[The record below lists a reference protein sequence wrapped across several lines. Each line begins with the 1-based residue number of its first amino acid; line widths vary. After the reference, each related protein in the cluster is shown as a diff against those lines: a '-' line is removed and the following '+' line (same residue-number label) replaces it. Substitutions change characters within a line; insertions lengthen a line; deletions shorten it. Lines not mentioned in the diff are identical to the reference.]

1 MPRTRT
7 DSFILELKLKTSLAD
22 AAYLEKCFS
31 AGHSIYNILVRHC
44 RGRIASLRQDQT
56 YRELLAEYRIQKD
69 GNVRKAVSEQLKALV
84 AAYGLT
90 EYSLHSFVKV

>member
-31 AGHSIYNILVRHC
+31 AGHRSTIYWSDTAAGGSLLS
-44 RGRIASLRQDQT
+44 GRIRPTGNCWLNTA
-56 YRELLAEYRIQKD
+56 IQKT
-69 GNVRKAVSEQLKALV
+69 GTCARPYQS
-84 AAYGLT
+84 
-90 EYSLHSFVKV
+90 S